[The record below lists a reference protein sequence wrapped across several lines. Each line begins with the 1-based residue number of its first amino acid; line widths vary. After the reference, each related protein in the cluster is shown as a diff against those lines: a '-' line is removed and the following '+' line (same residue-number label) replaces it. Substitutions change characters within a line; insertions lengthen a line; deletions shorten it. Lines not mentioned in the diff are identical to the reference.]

1 MIYSYRTIAYRDG
14 KLIMDRIKT
23 MESDTLAVNSGGKV
37 GREAFLELLNR
48 WNKQGAMFNESNMKY
63 TYIAM

>member
-1 MIYSYRTIAYRDG
+1 MTYSFRSIVYRDG
-14 KLIMDRIKT
+14 KLIMDRINT
-23 MESDTLAVNSGGKV
+23 LESDTLAVNTGGKV

-48 WNKQGAMFNESNMKY
+48 WNRQGVMVNESNMKY

>member
-1 MIYSYRTIAYRDG
+1 MTYSYRALAYREG
-14 KLIMDRIKT
+14 KLVMDRINT
-23 MESDTLAVNSGGKV
+23 LESDTLAVNTGGKV

-48 WNKQGAMFNESNMKY
+48 WNRQGAMFNLSNLKY